1 MARPETRLC
10 ERCWRPIAY
19 GTPCFVQSHVDRE
32 HPLLRPPTSYR
43 HLPSDPRC
51 TGSQLTDTGSVSGT
65 AP

>member
-1 MARPETRLC
+1 MARPETRIC

-32 HPLLRPPTSYR
+32 RPLLRPPTSFR

-51 TGSQLTDTGSVSGT
+51 TGSELTDTESFPGT
-65 AP
+65 AT